1 MVRDSITDEIRA
13 TRRSLAEE
21 FNNDLGLIVAD
32 LQRQQRESGRK
43 YLTLSKREA
52 QAVEVAE
59 RNDARDRE

>member
-13 TRRSLAEE
+13 TRRSLAEK

-32 LQRQQRESGRK
+32 LQRQQRESGRN
-43 YLTLSKREA
+43 YLTLPKREP